1 VTPPYCPSC
10 HARSGLGHL
19 QGCQHKDG
27 ELYWLMRRAREAFDA
42 LTPEQQAAFR
52 REQAID
58 WAYGQ
63 LMASTNHREG
73 VTRELVAEQYD
84 KRRGAPSEEPGG
96 PFIDPYDH

>member
-1 VTPPYCPSC
+1 VTKRYCITCTAALPLHLPSC
-10 HARSGLGHL
+10 AST
-19 QGCQHKDG
+19 QGRLV
-27 ELYWLMRRAREAFDA
+27 ELMRRAREAFDA